1 MKINN
6 VGYNHRH
13 DADFLIERPD
23 GSGDCLLLL
32 LKTDAV
38 FTLDRR
44 EITVRKDSFFLY
56 PEGMP
61 QFYRCVPKHE
71 FANDWIHFSFEEGEE
86 AEFFG
91 REIPYA
97 RGIPTASIEF
107 LSWCVKAIADEFAS
121 GSPYAR
127 ENMQHY
133 MWLIFNRVSDGL
145 HLTGEKIHD
154 TEHEMLMTIRHKIY
168 AEPYIPRTI
177 TWAAHEIRMSPA
189 SFQYYYKKIFGV
201 TFVQDFINAKIE
213 YARML
218 LTSTNLTSHDIA
230 GKCGYR
236 NYEHFTRQFK
246 ERSGITPL
254 EYRRLKNKDSTA
266 E

>member
-38 FTLDRR
+38 FTIGKK
-44 EITVRKDSFFLY
+44 EVTVPKDSFFLY

-71 FANDWIHFSFEEGEE
+71 FANDWIHFSFDQEDEQKFAIRKLPE
-86 AEFFG
+86 AKG
-91 REIPYA
+91 VRTY
-97 RGIPTASIEF
+97 SIEY

-121 GSPYAR
+121 NSTYSQ
-127 ENMQHY
+127 ENMEHY
-133 MWLIFNRVSDGL
+133 MWLIFNKVSDEL
-145 HLTGEKIHD
+145 HRTDEQIHAP
-154 TEHEMLMTIRHKIY
+154 EYERLLTIRHKIY
-168 AEPYIPRTI
+168 AEPAVPRTI
-177 TWAAHEIRMSPA
+177 AWAAHEVRMSPA
-189 SFQYYYKKIFGV
+189 SFQYYYKKTFGV
-201 TFVQDFINAKIE
+201 SYMQDFINAKLE
-213 YARML
+213 YAKML
-218 LTSTNLTSHDIA
+218 LASTNLTAHDIA
-230 GKCGYR
+230 VKCGYR

-246 ERSGITPL
+246 ERCGTTPL
-254 EYRRLKNKDSTA
+254 YYRKQK
-266 E
+266 